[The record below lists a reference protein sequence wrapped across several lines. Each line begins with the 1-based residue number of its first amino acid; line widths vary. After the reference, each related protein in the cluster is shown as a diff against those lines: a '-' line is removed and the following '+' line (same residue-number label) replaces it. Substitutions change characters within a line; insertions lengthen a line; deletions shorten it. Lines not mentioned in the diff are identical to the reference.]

1 MTIATETAKRIEAP
15 APGLYPNVPAEEY
28 FAWDAM
34 NRSTLE
40 HGNRSM
46 LHLHAAMT
54 EPSES
59 SAPKD
64 MGSALHCAVLEPDSF
79 SRRFK
84 VAPDVDRRTKAGK
97 EAFEVFVKESNGA
110 TVLDSDSMDLVRQM
124 AKAIRC
130 HERADKLLAVPGEN
144 EVCAVW
150 DDAETGIRCKARI
163 DRYAAGVLGVDIK
176 TTRNASPFA
185 FSKSVFD
192 YGYHRQM
199 AWYADGFYAITGKL
213 TTFLI
218 IAVENESPCGV
229 CIYRIEDA
237 AVEFGRDDN
246 RRWLRQYAEAKA
258 ANRFDGYPTEVVNL
272 GLPVWAEKRYERG
285 EM

>member
-1 MTIATETAKRIEAP
+1 VTTATVEAKKIVAP
-15 APGLYPNVPAEEY
+15 EPGIYPNVPAEEY
-28 FAWDAM
+28 FAWEAM

-40 HGNRSM
+40 HASRSM
-46 LHLHAAMT
+46 MHLHAAMT
-54 EPSES
+54 TPSQS
-59 SAPKD
+59 SAAMD
-64 MGSALHCAVLEPDSF
+64 LGTALHCAVLEPDSF
-79 SRRFK
+79 SRRYK
-84 VAPDVDRRTKAGK
+84 VAPECDRRTKVGK
-97 EAFEVFVKESNGA
+97 ATFEAFVKESSGA
-110 TVLDSDSMDLVRQM
+110 TVLDSDSMDLVQHM
-124 AKAIRC
+124 ANAIRC

-144 EVCAVW
+144 EVCVVW

-163 DRYAAGVLGVDIK
+163 DRYACGKIGVDIK
-176 TTRNASPFA
+176 TTRNASPGA

-213 TTFLI
+213 TPFVI
-218 IAVENESPCGV
+218 VAVENDKPCGV
-229 CIYRIEDA
+229 CIYRLEDA

-258 ANRFDGYPTEVVNL
+258 SNRFDGYPAEVVNL